1 MTCAKFRQWHSEWI
15 TGKPEASFPI
25 ADDSAGVV
33 NLIKHKVPILILP
46 THSADVIAIARSQSG
61 GRPIRSILSNHLT
74 VEENNS

>member
-1 MTCAKFRQWHSEWI
+1 LHLDYGLLETYKDDDRNFRM
-15 TGKPEASFPI
+15 

-46 THSADVIAIARSQSG
+46 THSADVIAIARSQPG

>member
-1 MTCAKFRQWHSEWI
+1 MPIPPRLPRTPFVDNFRV
-15 TGKPEASFPI
+15 AN
-25 ADDSAGVV
+25 DSAGVV

-46 THSADVIAIARSQSG
+46 THSADVIAIAQSQPE